1 VKSQPP
7 EEDAGGTE
15 AAAIAAPGGRA
26 GGRYVELRGPDAARR
41 SDAWAQPSRRQTSI
55 RFEGEAALGV
65 EVAKPAAR
73 RRVGAGGWEWGE
85 SAGSDYWLGGPG

>member
-1 VKSQPP
+1 MWNREGQTRH
-7 EEDAGGTE
+7 AGRTP
-15 AAAIAAPGGRA
+15 A
-26 GGRYVELRGPDAARR
+26 
-41 SDAWAQPSRRQTSI
+41 RQTST
-55 RFEGEAALGV
+55 RLEGEAALGV

>member
-1 VKSQPP
+1 VNY
-7 EEDAGGTE
+7 DGTRSDCVDTPL
-15 AAAIAAPGGRA
+15 AKAKRKGGRERA
-26 GGRYVELRGPDAARR
+26 GREDSPGEVPAA
-41 SDAWAQPSRRQTSI
+41 RQTST
-55 RFEGEAALGV
+55 RLEGEAALGV